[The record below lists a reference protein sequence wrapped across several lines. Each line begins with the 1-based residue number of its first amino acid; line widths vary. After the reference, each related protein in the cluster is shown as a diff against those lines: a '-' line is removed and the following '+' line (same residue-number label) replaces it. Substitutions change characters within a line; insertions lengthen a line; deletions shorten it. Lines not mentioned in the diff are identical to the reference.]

1 MVRRGESGRRAR
13 LLEEAAGR
21 NPGAAGVAGGQT
33 AAAGADLRG
42 GGLPCEAERR
52 AGGGI
57 EAIEPEQSGDPVYD
71 AAGWLRSIDVPLQ
84 RTGRHSGGISDSQ
97 PAGGA
102 VGGADGVLRQHAG
115 HEGEGGEGEEFRRVA
130 GRCEAG
136 GARGLSA
143 SGRAVRAAGGGNLR
157 GAGAGHDAP
166 RSSGLRPGGC
176 ARRGAAGGGEWWRG
190 RAVGGDEL
198 SVRFDLE
205 AHAWERGEEIEFYWI
220 YNRGLFDRWR
230 MEQMTRHYLRVLEA
244 VVSDPEQRIGRVEL
258 LEERERQQI
267 LEGWNETAREMPE
280 ATLAD
285 LFEEQARRAPDAVAV
300 VFAEESLTYRGL
312 KERAGDLAY
321 YLTGRGVG
329 AEVVVGIC
337 MERSLEM
344 MAAVLGV
351 LKAGGAYL
359 PLDLGYPR
367 ERLGLMMEDCG
378 VSVLL

>member
-1 MVRRGESGRRAR
+1 RVERERSFGE
-13 LLEEAAGR
+13 LL
-21 NPGAAGVAGGQT
+21 
-33 AAAGADLRG
+33 
-42 GGLPCEAERR
+42 
-52 AGGGI
+52 
-57 EAIEPEQSGDPVYD
+57 GDV
-71 AAGWLRSIDVPLQ
+71 
-84 RTGRHSGGISDSQ
+84 
-97 PAGGA
+97 
-102 VGGADGVLRQHAG
+102 
-115 HEGEGGEGEEFRRVA
+115 RRVA
-130 GRCEAG
+130 LEAYQHQDVPFE
-136 GARGLSA
+136 RLVEELSP
-143 SGRAVRAAGGGNLR
+143 
-157 GAGAGHDAP
+157 P
-166 RSSGLRPGGC
+166 RSLNTTPLFQGLFALQNAPQVERRVGGLEIVPV
-176 ARRGAAGGGEWWRG
+176 GGGER
-190 RAVGGDEL
+190 
-198 SVRFDLE
+198 SVRLVLE

>member
-102 VGGADGVLRQHAG
+102 VGGADRVLRQHAG

-130 GRCEAG
+130 GRGEAS

-143 SGRAVRAAGGGNLR
+143 SGRAVRAAGGGTL
-157 GAGAGHDAP
+157 AAAEPEHDAA
-166 RSSGLRPGGC
+166 LPGELC
-176 ARRGAAGGGEWWRG
+176 AAECAAG
-190 RAVGGDEL
+190 RAADEGTGD
-198 SVRFDLE
+198 
-205 AHAWERGEEIEFYWI
+205 
-220 YNRGLFDRWR
+220 
-230 MEQMTRHYLRVLEA
+230 
-244 VVSDPEQRIGRVEL
+244 
-258 LEERERQQI
+258 
-267 LEGWNETAREMPE
+267 
-280 ATLAD
+280 
-285 LFEEQARRAPDAVAV
+285 
-300 VFAEESLTYRGL
+300 
-312 KERAGDLAY
+312 RAG
-321 YLTGRGVG
+321 R
-329 AEVVVGIC
+329 
-337 MERSLEM
+337 R
-344 MAAVLGV
+344 
-351 LKAGGAYL
+351 
-359 PLDLGYPR
+359 R
-367 ERLGLMMEDCG
+367 
-378 VSVLL
+378 